1 VSPVLK
7 RRLARKSERGTT
19 VLVVVM
25 VTTLV
30 TAIGVLAVRN
40 ASLIDQAVGYS
51 RLSSQTAALAEL
63 GTTAT
68 VAEFGANKASALVAQ
83 MDNAPEKCV
92 SNKDP
97 SSATVNSPC
106 YRLFKQDLEASI
118 LAGSS
123 QPLLVSTVTGS
134 ETGSFGPTSSSFG
147 DIFVEIT
154 EKGPTGRPVAGS
166 DIGGTGMSLKYARVT
181 LTTTGEVRPLAPT
194 GGDDN
199 TCNDGVAAVA
209 TKKVM
214 RARVVVGPI

>member
-1 VSPVLK
+1 LVSPALK

-51 RLSSQTAALAEL
+51 RQSSQTTALAEL

-68 VAEFGANKASALVAQ
+68 IAEFGANKASALVAQ

-92 SNKDP
+92 ANKDP
-97 SSATVNSPC
+97 PAAANSPC
-106 YRLFKQDLEASI
+106 YRLFKQDLEGSI
-118 LAGSS
+118 LASSS
-123 QPLLVSTVTGS
+123 QPLLVSTVAGS

-154 EKGPTGRPVAGS
+154 EKGPTGRPVAGT
-166 DIGGTGMSLKYARVT
+166 DIGGTGMSLKYAKVT
-181 LTTTGEVRPLAPT
+181 LTTTGEVRPLAPA

-199 TCNDGVAAVA
+199 TCNEGVAAVA
-209 TKKVM
+209 SKKIM

>member
-1 VSPVLK
+1 VSPALK

-51 RLSSQTAALAEL
+51 RQSSQTAALAEL
-63 GTTAT
+63 GTTVT
-68 VAEFGANKASALVAQ
+68 VAEFGANKASALVNQ
-83 MDNAPEKCV
+83 MDIAPEKCV
-92 SNKDP
+92 ANKDP
-97 SSATVNSPC
+97 DDGPYRPC
-106 YRLFKQDLEASI
+106 YRLFKQDLEFSMQ
-118 LAGSS
+118 AGLN
-123 QPLLVSTVTGS
+123 QPLLVDTVAGS

-147 DIFVEIT
+147 DVFVEIT
-154 EKGPTGRPVAGS
+154 EKGPTGRPVAGT
-166 DIGGTGMSLKYARVT
+166 DIGGTGMELKYARVT
-181 LTTTGEVRPLAPT
+181 LTTTGEVRPRAPA

-199 TCNDGVAAVA
+199 ICNAGIAAVA
-209 TKKVM
+209 SKKVM